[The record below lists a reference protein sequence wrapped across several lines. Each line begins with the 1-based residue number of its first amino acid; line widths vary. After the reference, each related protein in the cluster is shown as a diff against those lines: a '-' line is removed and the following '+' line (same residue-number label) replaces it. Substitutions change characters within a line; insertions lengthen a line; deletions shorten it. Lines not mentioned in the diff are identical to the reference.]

1 MKKITYY
8 FLLCASAV
16 YLSSCDEQATESGNT
31 TIDSSLLKPAEPIQ
45 KEGYKTAHGFEQ
57 TWDFKDED
65 LKLISMTDKL
75 ALGSGYKVAE
85 QLLPNFKGVRAENKS
100 AELANKGF
108 TEGMSE
114 TTLFGQKAT
123 CTYHFKEDSLKAYE
137 IEVPIMDLK
146 LSDKKYN
153 EIKDFY
159 THKYGAAESPDVEED
174 NYTKNLSYWKTNKG
188 YIVLIN
194 DLSTGQL
201 KFGRQEAIPK

>member
-1 MKKITYY
+1 MKKIISC
-8 FLLCASAV
+8 FLLFIAAC
-16 YLSSCDEQATESGNT
+16 YLSSCDEETSESGNT
-31 TIDSSLLKPAEPIQ
+31 TVDSSSLKPAEPIQ

-57 TWDFKDED
+57 TWDFEEED
-65 LKLISMTDKL
+65 QKLISITDKL

-100 AELANKGF
+100 AELASKGF
-108 TEGMSE
+108 TEGISE

-123 CTYHFKEDSLKAYE
+123 CTFHFKEDSLKAYE

-159 THKYGAAESPDVEED
+159 SHKYGAAESPDVEED
-174 NYTKNLSYWKTNKG
+174 NYTKNLNYWKTNKG

-201 KFGRQEAIPK
+201 KFGRQESKPK